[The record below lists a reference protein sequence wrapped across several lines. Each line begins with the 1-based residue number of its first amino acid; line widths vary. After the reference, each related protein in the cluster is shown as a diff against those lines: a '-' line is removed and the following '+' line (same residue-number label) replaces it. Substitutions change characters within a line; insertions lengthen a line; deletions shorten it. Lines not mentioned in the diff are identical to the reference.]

1 MVAGVSN
8 VSKWNMEAENQ
19 EFKVILGYTAR
30 SKPTWATRDPI
41 SKSLSFLSVGVI
53 GAFQSVEA
61 ISNKILF
68 ISEM

>member
-19 EFKVILGYTAR
+19 EFKVIFGYTAR
-30 SKPTWATRDPI
+30 SKPTRDPI
-41 SKSLSFLSVGVI
+41 SKSLSFFSVGVI

-61 ISNKILF
+61 ISNKFLF